1 MPVQRSFAAWLL
13 CAALLMLAGLVQAQR
28 VSDVRATKHNLSSMP
43 TGAATRTGTV
53 PPRTVTSSE
62 TQVCVFC
69 HTPHAATT
77 QDQGGTALTSPLW
90 NRKVP
95 AGSTYTRYT
104 SSSLDAQS
112 IADALGTQPGGSSKL
127 CLSCHDGTL
136 AIGNVNVLNG
146 KTTASDPTTPIS
158 MTGTAVGGGMPDAAK
173 TTGFTRH
180 LGTDL
185 GNDHP
190 ISVTYNATLVK
201 DDGELRAVTDA
212 QGTSE
217 TSLNLPPG
225 RTHAVG
231 IRDSATRPL
240 LPLEKTGASNAG
252 QVQCATC
259 HDPHLRESA
268 ETTTTKFLRANRLQ
282 RNAGPG
288 GVEFNYTNDIICLA
302 CHKPGTAWSSSAHAV
317 STATAAYTENATTLR
332 EFPPG
337 TQVWQAA
344 CLNCHDTHTVQGARR
359 LLREGTDNTN
369 KPKTGGNPAIE
380 QTCYQC
386 HQARGNTTATSNP
399 PMALNL
405 STQSVPD
412 IMTDFT
418 AAGSYHMPITSAEQ
432 CAKTEKH
439 SIGDTATEARAKAFD
454 GKDFVERPALLGAG
468 VAGNCDAANTR
479 HVECT
484 DCHNPHRVQ
493 KGNHAGGRG
502 GTDIRGTADG
512 NKVSN
517 ALLGGFGVEPVYPT
531 GVASTQFGRIPTSFS
546 LRCGSGSGSGASNCS
561 EPVTKEY
568 QICLKCHSNYA
579 YTDTDD
585 PATMYNYSGRPTIGQ
600 AGTTPA
606 DLVAFQGA
614 NGVNVWPAN
623 SKYTNQAM
631 EFWGPDSHKG
641 EANSS
646 GTEPTHGLTGV
657 YASPNHRSWHPVMQ
671 PTGRTKA
678 ERGNAAVNNFQTKFN
693 ANVGSQTMYCTD
705 CHGNATTSTTTNDV
719 DTSPEPRPWGP
730 HGSTNP
736 FILKGRYNVNSGDEL
751 CLKCHTGYG
760 ASYSGFR
767 EPGGDRGNNLHAY
780 HRSKMSNI
788 RCNNCHVAVPHGWKH
803 KALLADTRTVGN
815 EVGLPTDTNVSFQN
829 ARGYTK
835 GPYYMNAMLK
845 VTTWRR
851 SGQWNSSDCNGGVG
865 GMKSACQNQ

>member
-1 MPVQRSFAAWLL
+1 MPVHRSFAAGLL
-13 CAALLMLAGLVQAQR
+13 CLALLMHAGLVQAQR
-28 VSDVRATKHNLSSMP
+28 VSDVRGTKHNLSSMP
-43 TGAATRTGTV
+43 TGAATGTGTV
-53 PPRTVTSSE
+53 PARTVTSSE

-77 QDQGGTALTSPLW
+77 QDQGGAALKSPLW

-104 SSSLDAQS
+104 SSSLDS
-112 IADALGTQPGGSSKL
+112 ETILEGLSSQPGGSSKL

-146 KTTASDPTTPIS
+146 STSAATTPIP
-158 MTGTAVGGGMPDAAK
+158 MTGTGPGGVMPGA
-173 TTGFTRH
+173 TNTGFTRNI
-180 LGTDL
+180 GTDL
-185 GNDHP
+185 TNDHP
-190 ISVTYNATLVK
+190 ISVTYDQSLVTA
-201 DDGELRAVTDA
+201 DGELRAVTAA
-212 QGTSE
+212 QKTAESS
-217 TSLNLPPG
+217 TNLPSG
-225 RTHAVG
+225 KTHAVG
-231 IRDSATRPL
+231 MRDSGTRPV
-240 LPLEKTGASNAG
+240 LPLETTGTSNQG

-259 HDPHLRESA
+259 HDPHIRDA
-268 ETTTTKFLRANRLQ
+268 TETANIKFLRANRFQ
-282 RNAGPG
+282 KAAGPSG
-288 GVEFNYTNDIICLA
+288 TVFNYNNDIICLA
-302 CHKPGTAWSSSAHAV
+302 CHKPGSAWANSAHAV
-317 STATAAYTENATTLR
+317 NTATAAYNDTAADRR
-332 EFPPG
+332 EFPRG

-344 CLNCHDTHTVQGARR
+344 CLNCHDTHTVPGARR

-369 KPKTGGNPAIE
+369 IPKTGGNPAIE

-386 HQARGNTTATSNP
+386 HQKFDNPLTASP
-399 PMALNL
+399 SMALNL
-405 STQSVPD
+405 GTQTVPD

-418 AAGSYHMPITSAEQ
+418 AAGSYRMPITSNEQ
-432 CAKTEKH
+432 CGGTESH
-439 SIGDTATEARAKAFD
+439 SIGDTATAGSARGLD

-468 VAGNCDAANTR
+468 VAGTCGPTNTR

-502 GTDIRGTADG
+502 GTDIRGTANG
-512 NKVSN
+512 NNVSN
-517 ALLGGFGVEPVYPT
+517 ALLGGFGVEPVYPADT
-531 GVASTQFGRIPTSFS
+531 RFGKIPTGFTQ
-546 LRCGSGSGSGASNCS
+546 LCGSGSPPSNCLQV
-561 EPVTKEY
+561 VTKEY

-585 PATMYNYSGRPTIGQ
+585 PVGDGTASMYNFSGRPTIGQ
-600 AGTTPA
+600 TGTTPA
-606 DLVAFQGA
+606 DLPAFLGG
-614 NGVNVWPAN
+614 NSVNVWPAN

-641 EANSS
+641 EAN
-646 GTEPTHGLTGV
+646 GTAPDPSHGLTGV

-671 PTGRTKA
+671 PTGRTKL
-678 ERGNAAVNNFQTKFN
+678 ERGSTSVSNFQAKFN
-693 ANVGSQTMYCTD
+693 TNVGTQTMYCTD
-705 CHGNATTSTTTNDV
+705 CHGNAATASTTTNDV
-719 DTSPEPRPWGP
+719 DAGRPWGP

-751 CLKCHTGYG
+751 CTKCHSGYS

-767 EPGGDRGNNLHAY
+767 EPGGDKGNNLHAY
-780 HRSKMSNI
+780 HRSRMSNI

-815 EVGLPTDTNVSFQN
+815 EVGLAAETNVAFTN